1 MIPLAESICSDNET
15 GFRPGRGVADAA
27 FLMRRIMDEWNNSCC
42 DPGAVSDPDMSD
54 SLHVLFIEMR
64 RAFDAV
70 PRSLLWRILH
80 TKAKVPFHIV
90 HLLDQLHCTMT
101 TRVCHNGRLGPKVAM
116 RTGVRQGS
124 VEGPTLYLIYFSFVL
139 KHWRSRCLASVGHF
153 GVDWQGCTDGT
164 LRVPSKIRK
173 ADCRFV
179 SISDAEFADDTV
191 YLDSNW
197 DRFQTCCAI
206 LDDTLQLFGAQM
218 NKAKTERLELE
229 GFATFKDAAPLPGRK
244 VLWVNG
250 VAIPKT
256 AVFRYLGSMLS
267 IDDSLGV
274 KMDICR
280 RVSLAHAAFGQLRH
294 VWRSRQL
301 SLRLKRELLMS
312 CVASVLLYGSE
323 LWTLDATDL
332 RYLQRTWRSFLRNA
346 LCLSCNDIAE
356 NHISDLELHRRLGAP
371 SILTLLHQR
380 LTRWLG
386 HLARLPVDRITRLL
400 LFGTIQHRHSPPSV
414 VTGRRHSYLSR
425 VIGLLQSLSEV
436 DTRIWAQQAVD
447 KVFLEKGGI
456 SH

>member
-1 MIPLAESICSDNET
+1 
-15 GFRPGRGVADAA
+15 
-27 FLMRRIMDEWNNSCC
+27 
-42 DPGAVSDPDMSD
+42 
-54 SLHVLFIEMR
+54 
-64 RAFDAV
+64 
-70 PRSLLWRILH
+70 
-80 TKAKVPFHIV
+80 
-90 HLLDQLHCTMT
+90 
-101 TRVCHNGRLGPKVAM
+101 
-116 RTGVRQGS
+116 
-124 VEGPTLYLIYFSFVL
+124 
-139 KHWRSRCLASVGHF
+139 
-153 GVDWQGCTDGT
+153 
-164 LRVPSKIRK
+164 
-173 ADCRFV
+173 
-179 SISDAEFADDTV
+179 
-191 YLDSNW
+191 
-197 DRFQTCCAI
+197 

-218 NKAKTERLELE
+218 NKAKTEWLELE
-229 GFATFKDAAPLPGRK
+229 GFAALKDAAPLPGRK
-244 VLWVNG
+244 NLWVNG

-323 LWTLDATDL
+323 LWTLDSTDL

-447 KVFLEKGGI
+447 KVFWRRVVAAINIAPQGRSTAPDVSALFGGPLNKI
-456 SH
+456 FTVHTMGAITLVATYKD